1 MFKIKTKLKLK
12 QNNKKSV
19 LEYQMDYKI
28 YTIKQI
34 KQSEEEIIDVI
45 SSYNL
50 TILL

>member
-19 LEYQMDYKI
+19 LKYQMGYKI

-34 KQSEEEIIDVI
+34 KQPEEEIIDVV

-50 TILL
+50 AILL

>member
-19 LEYQMDYKI
+19 LEYQMGYKI

-34 KQSEEEIIDVI
+34 KQPEEEIIDII

-50 TILL
+50 TTLL